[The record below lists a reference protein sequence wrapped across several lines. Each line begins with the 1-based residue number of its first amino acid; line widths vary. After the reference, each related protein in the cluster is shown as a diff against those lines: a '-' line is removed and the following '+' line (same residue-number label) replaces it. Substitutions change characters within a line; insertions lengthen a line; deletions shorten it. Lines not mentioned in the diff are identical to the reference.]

1 MKHALL
7 FIVGSII
14 GTLILVAIGSAI
26 VNYHIWGLG

>member
-7 FIVGSII
+7 FIAGSII
-14 GTLILVAIGSAI
+14 GTLTLIGIASAI